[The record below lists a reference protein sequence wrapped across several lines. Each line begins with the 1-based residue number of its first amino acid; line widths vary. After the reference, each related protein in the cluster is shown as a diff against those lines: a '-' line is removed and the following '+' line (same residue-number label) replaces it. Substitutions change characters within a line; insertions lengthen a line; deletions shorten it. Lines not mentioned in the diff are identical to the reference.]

1 MSATAARTFTLS
13 RSLRLVAAVQFAV
26 LLVLLAVA
34 FAGDRQLSTREAGL
48 LWILFAVL
56 AFWVNLE
63 LNATRVTLDAEGVAI
78 HRSFG
83 FWRRF
88 RWAEIDDLDCSPRLI
103 SIAVRGLT
111 SRVKLFRPVRGFAL
125 ESFDELQEEI
135 AERVMPRLLETWNRV
150 AVPVVYP
157 YPGLPRGVILA
168 DLGGVAAVLIGPL
181 LFAVSVAGFA
191 ALKLLFVT
199 VSLGLLSPFFLRDWR
214 RAHGVLRLELDRM
227 EGINGR
233 SVLVMP
239 WRAIAQLIIRDPGCG
254 LGWIIVVDRRRIRI
268 HARLEN
274 AARFGTS
281 SPSESDWPKTS
292 TRNSGRD
299 ER

>member
-111 SRVKLFRPVRGFAL
+111 SRVKLFRPVRDSRWSRSMSSRRRSPNGSCRAC
-125 ESFDELQEEI
+125 SRPGI
-135 AERVMPRLLETWNRV
+135 ASRCRWSTR
-150 AVPVVYP
+150 
-157 YPGLPRGVILA
+157 I
-168 DLGGVAAVLIGPL
+168 
-181 LFAVSVAGFA
+181 
-191 ALKLLFVT
+191 
-199 VSLGLLSPFFLRDWR
+199 
-214 RAHGVLRLELDRM
+214 
-227 EGINGR
+227 
-233 SVLVMP
+233 
-239 WRAIAQLIIRDPGCG
+239 PGC
-254 LGWIIVVDRRRIRI
+254 
-268 HARLEN
+268 HA
-274 AARFGTS
+274 A
-281 SPSESDWPKTS
+281 
-292 TRNSGRD
+292 
-299 ER
+299 

>member
-78 HRSFG
+78 HRGFG

-88 RWAEIDDLDCSPRLI
+88 RLT
-103 SIAVRGLT
+103 RG
-111 SRVKLFRPVRGFAL
+111 A
-125 ESFDELQEEI
+125 
-135 AERVMPRLLETWNRV
+135 
-150 AVPVVYP
+150 
-157 YPGLPRGVILA
+157 ILA
-168 DLGGVAAVLIGPL
+168 YLGGVATVLIGPL
-181 LFAVSVAGFA
+181 LFAVSGFA
-191 ALKLLFVT
+191 ALKLLFT

-239 WRAIAQLIIRDPGCG
+239 WRAIAQLIIRDLGCG
-254 LGWIIVVDRRRIRI
+254 LGWVIVVDRRRIRI
-268 HARLEN
+268 PR
-274 AARFGTS
+274 S
-281 SPSESDWPKTS
+281 SRECGAIRHLLAQRVGLAKDFAQEQW
-292 TRNSGRD
+292 
-299 ER
+299 